1 MRRPNNSTGDQTE
14 TALRTRDALRILW
27 IYLSTVSLTL
37 PLYLYLMIFQST
49 GWQLMVLIGI
59 SLALILITI
68 NGFRLVRKGRIN
80 LAMGSLIGGIIAAS
94 AGVAAMVAGIGLV
107 LGLLLALIAL
117 SIAAQT
123 LPAKGLNWVILI
135 GFTGGIIAG
144 IIELIGPATQLNVP
158 AVQTFIA
165 TVVLMV
171 ALIYGGFILWQFK
184 SYPLATKFLVAFL
197 IITLLPLSL
206 MTVLNNDFNRET
218 LTEEVGSRLNELA
231 QLQALSV
238 GNLLSSQ
245 IDLVQVLTSNA
256 TLQTK
261 LAVVNND
268 YEGDAA
274 EIKAQLQALDQQ
286 WRAASDN
293 DAFIQKVL
301 EDPGSEVLRKF
312 RAQFAD
318 HVELFVTDRYG
329 ALVATTNRTSDYY
342 QADEEWWQGAFN
354 EGAGGIYVGQP
365 EFDESSHTYAINI
378 AVPLIEPNTRAVLGI
393 LRTTYSMIALT
404 NLLNGLAVEKTVRGD
419 IIFPANQML
428 SSGKQESAPDYEV
441 MRSQLQSGAL
451 TPYGEITIEGATNL
465 VSHAHVRAFTNEAT
479 IANLDWTL
487 IVHQEKEAVLAP
499 GNSRIRLSLLLVLV
513 IAAGVAVIAVGAAQ
527 LLAGPITRLTQ
538 TALQIAAGN
547 LNQAIEIETGD
558 EIGQLASAF
567 NTMTGRLRTTIGDLE
582 ALVEERTKRL
592 ETVVDLSRRLAGIL
606 DLSDLLRQV
615 VALTKENFSY
625 EQVYIY
631 LVDDDGANLI
641 LAEGHSPVDPAA
653 KGQNVSIPLTSTG
666 SMVAGVARE
675 KKVKHVEI
683 AQTAAEWGPDPVYP
697 EARVRMAIPI
707 MLGGDIVG
715 VLDVQGIQVDQL
727 TEDDMATLQTLCNY
741 VAITVR
747 NAHTFT
753 QTQEALYEAQRLQ
766 RMYTGG
772 AWEQFIA
779 VQPTTDYEYRQPNA
793 APLKQVTTPEAMA
806 ALMESRTVHLRLG
819 QEKNRSA
826 NGKANGSEQH
836 QEKHSA
842 NGKPKTVDEPAESP
856 AAETEL
862 ALATPLRLG
871 SGIIGVLGIRDENP
885 DRRWTKEEI
894 ALVEAVSEQMSLA
907 IENARLFGE
916 TQHRAGREA
925 LTRQIADR
933 IRNANSIE
941 EILQTTVTELSKA
954 LGVSNTFIDLDMGM
968 K

>member
-1 MRRPNNSTGDQTE
+1 MRRPNSPAGDQTE
-14 TALRTRDALRILW
+14 TAHRTQNALRILW
-27 IYLSTVSLTL
+27 IYLSAVSLTL
-37 PLYLYLMIFQST
+37 PLYLYLMIFQETS
-49 GWQLMVLIGI
+49 WQLLVLIGI
-59 SLALILITI
+59 SLALILVTI
-68 NGFRLVRKGRIN
+68 NGYRLVRKGRIN
-80 LAMGSLIGGIIAAS
+80 LAMGSLISGMMVAS
-94 AGVAAMVAGIGLV
+94 AGVAAMVAGLGVV
-107 LGLLLALIAL
+107 LGLSLALIAL
-117 SIAAQT
+117 SVAAQT
-123 LPAKGLNWVILI
+123 LPAKELNWVILI

-158 AVQTFIA
+158 AVQTFIS
-165 TVVLMV
+165 TVALAV

-184 SYPLATKFLVAFL
+184 SYPLATKFLIAFL

-206 MTVLNNDFNRET
+206 MTVLNNYFNRET

-245 IDLVQVLTSNA
+245 IDLVQVLTSNE

-261 LAVVNND
+261 LAVVNNA
-268 YEGDAA
+268 YKGDAT
-274 EIKAQLQALDQQ
+274 EIEAQLQALDQQ
-286 WRAASDN
+286 WRAAPDN
-293 DAFIQKVL
+293 DAFIQKVMG
-301 EDPGSEVLRKF
+301 DPGGEVLRKF
-312 RAQFAD
+312 RAQFVD

-329 ALVATTNRTSDYY
+329 ALIATTNRTSDYY

-354 EGAGGIYVGQP
+354 EGAGGVYIGQP
-365 EFDESSHTYAINI
+365 EFDESSNTYAINI
-378 AVPLIEPNTRAVLGI
+378 AVPLIEPDTRAVLGI
-393 LRTTYSMIALT
+393 LRTTYSMMALT
-404 NLLNGLAVEKTVRGD
+404 NLINGLVVEKTVRGD
-419 IIFPANQML
+419 IIFPGSQTL
-428 SSGKQESAPDYEV
+428 SGGRQESVPDYEV
-441 MRSQLQSGAL
+441 LRSQLKSGAL
-451 TPYGEITIEGATNL
+451 TPYREITIEGAANL
-465 VSHAHVRAFTNEAT
+465 ISQARVTAFTNEAA
-479 IANLDWTL
+479 IAKLDWTL
-487 IVHQEKEAVLAP
+487 IVRQEKETVLAS

-513 IAAGVAVIAVGAAQ
+513 IAAGVAAIAVGAAQ

-538 TALQIAAGN
+538 TALHIAAGN
-547 LNQAIEIETGD
+547 LNQAVEIESGD

-567 NTMTGRLRTTIGDLE
+567 NTMTGRLQTTIGDLE
-582 ALVEERTKRL
+582 MLVEERTKRL

-615 VALTKENFSY
+615 VALTKEHFSY
-625 EQVYIY
+625 EQVHIY

-641 LAEGHSPVDPAA
+641 LAEGHSPINPIA
-653 KGQNVSIPLTSTG
+653 KGQNVSIPLTSAS
-666 SMVAGVARE
+666 SMVAGVARD
-675 KKVKHVEI
+675 KKVKRVEI
-683 AQTAAEWGPDPVYP
+683 TQAAAEWGPDPVYS
-697 EARVRMAIPI
+697 EARVRMAIPV
-707 MLGGDIVG
+707 MLGHEIVG
-715 VLDVQGIQVDQL
+715 VLDVQGIQVDHL
-727 TEDDMATLQTLCNY
+727 TEDDIPTLQALCNY

-747 NAHTFT
+747 NARTFT

-766 RMYTGG
+766 RMYTGS
-772 AWEQFIA
+772 AWGQFIA

-793 APLKQVTTPEAMA
+793 APLKQVTTPEAVT
-806 ALMESRTVHLRLG
+806 ALMEGRTVDLRLG
-819 QEKNRSA
+819 QENKRSV
-826 NGKANGSEQH
+826 NGKANDADQH
-836 QEKHSA
+836 EEKPPT
-842 NGKPKTVDEPAESP
+842 NGKPKGADEPDESA

-871 SGIIGVLGIRDENP
+871 SGIIGVLGIRDENL

-894 ALVEAVSEQMSLA
+894 ALVEAVGEQMSLA

-954 LGVSNTFIDLDMGM
+954 LGVSKTFIDLDTGM